1 VRSAKQLSLIA
12 RSTLALIATA
22 AVMSGCSSGGNE
34 TSLEVDDSEE
44 IVETRG
50 AITPRELD
58 FNGELPGNMFGMHVP
73 LVACA
78 EVPVVA
84 KIPDCQ
90 RGSWPDVKI
99 ESLRLWD
106 SYTTWRDIE
115 LRSGV
120 YDWSALDLAV
130 TTAEKNDASI
140 LLVLGPTPS
149 WSATTIKEG
158 DLKGP
163 GSAAPPTYF
172 DDFRSYVAAV
182 AERYQGRIGA
192 YQIWNEANLKSFWRG
207 TPEQMAEL
215 TKIAYDAVKNEDP
228 EALVVAASTTTRAE
242 GAFTVWFPRYLK
254 ELEALGWP
262 VDVFSAHAYPPS
274 TMSPAQRVVYLRQ
287 VNKFLEEAYAPP
299 LPLWDTEVNYGLAGP
314 GPEYPDVD
322 LRGATQAA
330 WLAQSY
336 FDSIR
341 TGVTRTYWFQW
352 SPVSPNSLLG
362 VITWPGTKAALTY
375 QVIQDWLVGANWGGC
390 QELNGLISCSIT
402 NETGTGMI
410 VWSQTGDQT
419 WQSPSPIT
427 QICRIDGRCKK
438 GEATELTAKDAPVL
452 AYFAAAE

>member
-1 VRSAKQLSLIA
+1 MRITKSFVAQPVLVSLA
-12 RSTLALIATA
+12 CAVVVGLA
-22 AVMSGCSSGGNE
+22 GCGSSGDE
-34 TSLEVDDSEE
+34 TSTDVVETEEV
-44 IVETRG
+44 VETRG
-50 AITPRELD
+50 EVTPRELEIK
-58 FNGELPGNMFGMHVP
+58 GQIPENMFGMHVP
-73 LVACA
+73 LVACSQ
-78 EVPVVA
+78 VPVVA
-84 KIPDCQ
+84 KIPDCKV
-90 RGSWPDVKI
+90 GSWPDVEI
-99 ESLRLWD
+99 ESIRLWD

-115 LRSGV
+115 LRKGV
-120 YDWSALDLAV
+120 YDWSALDAAV
-130 TTAEKNDASI
+130 ASAEKNDASV

-163 GSAAPPTYF
+163 GSAAPPTYSE
-172 DDFRSYVAAV
+172 DFETYVAAV
-182 AERYQGRIGA
+182 AERYRGRIGA

-215 TKIAYDAVKNEDP
+215 TKIAYDAIKSEDP
-228 EALVVAASTTTRAE
+228 DALVVAASTTTRAE

-274 TMSPAQRVVYLRQ
+274 TMSPAQRVIYLRQ

-322 LRGATQAA
+322 LPGATQAA

-336 FDSIR
+336 FDSLR

-362 VITWPGTKAALTY
+362 VITWPGTKAAKTY
-375 QVIQDWLVGANWGGC
+375 QVIQGWLSDANWGGC
-390 QELNGLISCSIT
+390 EELNGLVTCSVT
-402 NETGTGMI
+402 NPTGDGVI
-410 VWSQTGDQT
+410 VWSQTGEQP
-419 WQSPSPIT
+419 WQPSGKVT
-427 QICRIDGRCKK
+427 EICQIDGRCKK
-438 GEATELTAKDAPVL
+438 TEPEQIVAKDAPVL
-452 AYFAAAE
+452 VYLSASQ